1 MNHQQKLERFA
12 HSHTRAAL
20 KKSIIPLDNN
30 GYLVFGQYVITSSHN
45 RFDVFQYN
53 DPVGSFGSKKTAM
66 SWCIAESCKQ
76 YQLSFDIQVL
86 DLKKSQLSADIS
98 TRRRIG
104 EMSKHSSTAELIET
118 KLEPKIRYYNSV
130 KAELEK
136 CINSAKYLQLRG
148 FSNETARSSRG

>member
-1 MNHQQKLERFA
+1 MNQQQKLERFA

-20 KKSIIPLDNN
+20 KKSIIPLDD
-30 GYLVFGQYVITSSHN
+30 GYLVFGQYVIKSSDN
-45 RFDVFQYN
+45 GFDVFQY
-53 DPVGSFGSKKTAM
+53 DDRVGTFGSKKTAM

-76 YQLSFDIQVL
+76 YQLSFEIQVL
-86 DLKKSQLSADIS
+86 DSKKSQLSADIS
-98 TRRRIG
+98 TRRRLG
-104 EMSKHSSTAELIET
+104 ELSKHSNTAELIET

-148 FSNETARSSRG
+148 FSNETARPSRG

>member
-1 MNHQQKLERFA
+1 MNQQQKLERFA

-20 KKSIIPLDNN
+20 KKSIIPLDDD
-30 GYLVFGQYVITSSHN
+30 GYLVFGQYVMKASAN
-45 RFDVFQYN
+45 GFDVFQYN
-53 DPVGSFGSKKTAM
+53 DPVGSFSSKKTAM

-86 DLKKSQLSADIS
+86 DSKKSQLSADIS
-98 TRRRIG
+98 TRRQLG
-104 EMSKHSSTAELIET
+104 EMSKYSSTAELIET

-148 FSNETARSSRG
+148 FSNETARHSRG

>member
-1 MNHQQKLERFA
+1 MNQQQKLERFA

-20 KKSIIPLDNN
+20 KKSIIPLDD
-30 GYLVFGQYVITSSHN
+30 GYLVFGQYVIKQTDN
-45 RFDVFQYN
+45 GVDVFQY
-53 DPVGSFGSKKTAM
+53 DDQVGSFSSKKTAM

-86 DLKKSQLSADIS
+86 DSKKSQLFADIS

-104 EMSKHSSTAELIET
+104 ELSKYSNTVELIET

-136 CINSAKYLQLRG
+136 CISSAKYLQLRG
-148 FSNETARSSRG
+148 FSNETARPSRG